1 MSWDQSTII
10 ADFSQ
15 TFPKTG
21 QPLIASTYHV
31 HKINLLSRLD
41 MLPKERLKTLI
52 KMSINTIE
60 EKNCLK
66 PDIV

>member
-15 TFPKTG
+15 TFPKKG

-31 HKINLLSRLD
+31 TQNQSFI
-41 MLPKERLKTLI
+41 KTWYVA
-52 KMSINTIE
+52 KGMFENSY
-60 EKNCLK
+60 
-66 PDIV
+66 